1 MKSLLRFDSVL
12 NQQYVS
18 HHQPFYSN
26 VLMSSLRFRYANGAM
41 ALGSSYLSSNG
52 NMSLVVMVTA
62 EVPADQLKLL
72 SKMWQVI
79 RVDPVACNHKL
90 GSKVSAAVC
99 VSVCNVVI
107 VDYLFV
113 YSFLLILLCRHT
125 I

>member
-1 MKSLLRFDSVL
+1 
-12 NQQYVS
+12 
-18 HHQPFYSN
+18 
-26 VLMSSLRFRYANGAM
+26 MSSLRFRYANGAM

-113 YSFLLILLCRHT
+113 YSFLFILLCRHT